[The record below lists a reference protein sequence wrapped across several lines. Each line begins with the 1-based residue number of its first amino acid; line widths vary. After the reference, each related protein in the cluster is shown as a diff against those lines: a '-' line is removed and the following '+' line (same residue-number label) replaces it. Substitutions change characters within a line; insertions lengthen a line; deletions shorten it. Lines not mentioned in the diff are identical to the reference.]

1 LLSAHTFGGSG
12 VLSVIID
19 NQAVGRWLQ
28 IASNIGILGGLI
40 LVGFQ
45 LHQNSEILKTQVM
58 TDESRRV
65 VEHEWIIVGEEGA
78 RVWAKSMEHPNDL
91 DLEEQRIMDSIL
103 WTGLENFR
111 HTHRL
116 STQGLVDIDWKSRV
130 SDEAGYYFGN
140 PYGRGWWNYMGD
152 GTLVPQDLKQ
162 VIEEALESNP
172 NSTLDFFSSVAK
184 EIQILTDSSK
194 APE

>member
-1 LLSAHTFGGSG
+1 MSIS
-12 VLSVIID
+12 
-19 NQAVGRWLQ
+19 NQEVGRWLQ

-45 LHQNSEILKTQVM
+45 LHQNGEILKTQVM
-58 TDESRRV
+58 SDESRRV
-65 VEHEWIIVGEEGA
+65 VEQEWLLVGEEGA
-78 RVWAKSMEHPNDL
+78 RVWAKSMERPNDL
-91 DLEEQRIMDSIL
+91 DLQERRIMDSIL

-140 PYGRGWWNYMGD
+140 PYGRGWWNAIRE
-152 GTLVPQDLKQ
+152 GTIVPQDLKQ
-162 VIEEALESNP
+162 VIEEAVESNP

-184 EIQILTDSSK
+184 EIQILTDSSIP
-194 APE
+194 PE

>member
-1 LLSAHTFGGSG
+1 VSTDKQTGGH
-12 VLSVIID
+12 
-19 NQAVGRWLQ
+19 WLQ

-58 TDESRRV
+58 SDESRRI
-65 VEHEWIIVGEEGA
+65 VEQEWLLVGEEGA
-78 RVWAKSMEHPNDL
+78 RVWAKSIEHPNDL

-103 WTGLENFR
+103 WTRLENFH

-152 GTLVPQDLKQ
+152 LTVVPQELKEA
-162 VIEEALESNP
+162 INEALESDP
-172 NSTLDFFSSVAK
+172 NSTLDLFSSIMK
-184 EIQILTDSSK
+184 EIRILTDTSK
-194 APE
+194 PVE

>member
-1 LLSAHTFGGSG
+1 VS
-12 VLSVIID
+12 ID
-19 NQAVGRWLQ
+19 NQEVGRWLQ

-58 TDESRRV
+58 TDESRRT
-65 VEHEWIIVGEEGA
+65 VEQEWLLVGEEGA
-78 RVWAKSMEHPNDL
+78 RVWAKSIERPNDL
-91 DLEEQRIMDSIL
+91 DLQERRIMDSIL

-130 SDEAGYYFGN
+130 SDEAGYYYGN
-140 PYGRGWWNYMGD
+140 PYGRGWWNNMRN
-152 GTLVPQDLKQ
+152 GTVVPQDLKQ
-162 VIEEALESNP
+162 VINEALESSP
-172 NSTLDFFSSVAK
+172 NSTLDYYSSMMK
-184 EIQILTDSSK
+184 EIQILTNTSK
-194 APE
+194 PPECVSA